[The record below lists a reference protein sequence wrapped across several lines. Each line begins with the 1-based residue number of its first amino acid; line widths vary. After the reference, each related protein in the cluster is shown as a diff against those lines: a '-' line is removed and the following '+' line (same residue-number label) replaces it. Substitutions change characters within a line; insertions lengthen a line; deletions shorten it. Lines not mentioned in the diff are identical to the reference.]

1 MLSFFAARNCVEK
14 LFVAPVDMQRKFNL
28 RKTVEA
34 AYSDELYCCRK
45 SRPNNFLIDYI
56 ERFNHSIIKS
66 KYLCV
71 TETFSFEATGRTLVD
86 P

>member
-1 MLSFFAARNCVEK
+1 MDALFLLSFFAARNCVEK

-45 SRPNNFLIDYI
+45 SRLNNF
-56 ERFNHSIIKS
+56 
-66 KYLCV
+66 
-71 TETFSFEATGRTLVD
+71 
-86 P
+86 